1 MDKKRKKRGKS
12 RYFLLIVLILGAL
25 FFAGNIARK
34 HLDDLAIFKI
44 KHIQIKGNKLIDTS
58 YLYDMASPFIGTS
71 IFDIDLTDV
80 EMRYYAH
87 SRIKEVTIQKS
98 YPAKIIVSVNE
109 RKGVFFIRDSEGDFF
124 PIDEERYV
132 LDKADWYIDEDLPLI
147 NIDILRGQIAIGQKI
162 DDSRLDHIYDVF
174 HQIVE
179 LDKRLITD
187 ISEFFYRDNQLNF
200 IDIKSGC
207 RIILTSL
214 NLDKQVERFLFL
226 RDNQG
231 FKKNSIIDLR
241 FDGQVV
247 VL

>member
-1 MDKKRKKRGKS
+1 MDNKRKKRGKS
-12 RYFLLIVLILGAL
+12 RYFLIVVIILGVL
-25 FFAGNIARK
+25 FFAGNIAKK
-34 HLDDLAIFKI
+34 HLNDLAFFKI

-58 YLYDMASPFIGTS
+58 YLYDMAAPFIGTS
-71 IFDIDLTDV
+71 IFDIDLKDI

-98 YPAKIIVSVNE
+98 YPAKIIVNINE
-109 RKGVFFIRDSEGDFF
+109 RKGVFFLRDQGGDFF

-132 LDKADWYIDEDLPLI
+132 LDKADWYIDEDLPLVNLGI
-147 NIDILRGQIAIGQKI
+147 PRDQIVLGQKI
-162 DDSRLDHIYDVF
+162 EDARLDHIYDVYY
-174 HQIVE
+174 QIIE
-179 LDKRLITD
+179 LDNRLITD
-187 ISEFFYRDNQLNF
+187 ISEFYYKDNQLNF